1 MTWIDQLFA
10 DDDLINGVKD
20 EDINEYFLSLNL

>member
-20 EDINEYFLSLNL
+20 EDINEYFLSLNF